1 MDRTALQS
9 AALATFRSAKLSEL
23 STADLAQLEV
33 DLDLTAEVSPDLQA
47 ARSAVAKEMISRP
60 KADYR
65 AAGKAARKVRGLV

>member
-9 AALATFRSAKLSEL
+9 AALATFRSAKLSDL